1 MQITWQVS
9 EDDVKFIQAFYEQHK
24 NNNSVVTDR
33 MRRNVNRENMAFS
46 KETFWKSLVTCLL
59 TTQQRSGPNSAIVR
73 FLQQSPF
80 PLSYELC
87 RTHSSLEK
95 YAGDE
100 LKKFGGIR
108 RSGMIANEIATNLSW
123 LESKGWKEI
132 ENIWEDLIED
142 DTPEK
147 ERSASSIIIKNLKGF
162 GPKQARNLL
171 QMMGLTK
178 YEIPIDSRIMK
189 WMKEFGFPLELS
201 AKGMADEEYFNFI
214 LDGFKEMCKA
224 ADIYPCLMDAAIFTS
239 FDGKDAYAEND

>member
-1 MQITWQVS
+1 MEITWQVS
-9 EDDVKFIQAFYEQHK
+9 EEDVKFIQEFYQQHK
-24 NNNSVVTDR
+24 SNNSVITER
-33 MRRNVNRENMAFS
+33 IRRNVNREGMIFS
-46 KETFWKSLVTCLL
+46 KEDFWKSLVTCLL

-73 FLQQSPF
+73 FLQQAPF
-80 PLSYELC
+80 PLSYAIC
-87 RTHSSLEK
+87 REESSLAN
-95 YAGDE
+95 YAGKE
-100 LKKFGGIR
+100 LKNFGGIR
-108 RSGMIANEIATNLSW
+108 RSSLIGEEISVNLAW
-123 LESKGWKEI
+123 LENKGWEEV
-132 ENIWEDLIED
+132 ENIWEKLIAD

-147 ERSASSIIIKNLKGF
+147 ERVASSVIIKNLKGF

-214 LDGFKEMCKA
+214 LDGFKEMCEA
-224 ADIYPCLMDAAIFTS
+224 ANIYPCLMDAAIFTS